1 MPNIYLKLN
10 TEEKN
15 LRSQIFNFLFLKNL
29 SSGEFWG
36 APTHEDTIDFKASCC
51 DLKIRGLGAKLCVDF
66 LSF

>member
-36 APTHEDTIDFKASCC
+36 APTHEDTIDF
-51 DLKIRGLGAKLCVDF
+51 
-66 LSF
+66 